1 MTRLYRTPLTAAAVA
16 LTLSFGAAP
25 AMAQET
31 TPPQTTPPPATTT
44 APANFDEA
52 TLQSYVDASVKL
64 QDIGQ
69 EWEGRMAEAGTPE
82 EMTDLQA
89 QAEQEMV
96 SAVEAEGL
104 SAEQYN
110 EITRAAQEDPDL
122 YQQLTQMITEAE
134 QQGG

>member
-25 AMAQET
+25 ALAQEA
-31 TPPQTTPPPATTT
+31 TPPQTTPPTTT
-44 APANFDEA
+44 APAANFDEA

-89 QAEQEMV
+89 QAEAEMV

-122 YQQLTQMITEAE
+122 YQQLTQMITEAD